1 MIFADISAIFNFADI
16 SAIIII
22 LISRKVKVNV
32 MDVVTIV
39 GTRDVNFKD
48 RKTGEIISGVSLYY
62 TQQVEG
68 VHGLVADKLFLSSD
82 RLNMIGVLPN
92 INDVVCVDYDR
103 YGKPVGF
110 RPYK

>member
-1 MIFADISAIFNFADI
+1 
-16 SAIIII
+16 
-22 LISRKVKVNV
+22 

-39 GTRDVNFKD
+39 GTRDVNFED
-48 RKTGEIISGVSLYY
+48 RKTGQMITGVSLYY

-68 VHGLVADKLFLSSD
+68 VHGLSAGKLFLSSD

-103 YGKPVGF
+103 YGKPAGF